1 MALIVGVTVPFM
13 ISQSIITPI
22 QNLSSLLAEISNG
35 DGDLTVRLNEEAAD
49 ETGDLARS
57 FNKFMDVLRTLITN
71 TNIQADDLGEASEL
85 ALKVMRETV
94 TNIDKQHAETKMV
107 ATAINE
113 MSSSTQ
119 EVSRSASHAPKV
131 TQEVKEKVTEGRQ
144 EALETQQII
153 KQLSEEVSE
162 ASTVIKS
169 LVDETNN
176 ISHVLG
182 SIQGIATQTNLLA

>member
-1 MALIVGVTVPFM
+1 MPQICNKAGSPPDDRAAG
-13 ISQSIITPI
+13 SIIM
-22 QNLSSLLAEISNG
+22 NS
-35 DGDLTVRLNEEAAD
+35 
-49 ETGDLARS
+49 RS
-57 FNKFMDVLRTLITN
+57 DVVPTI
-71 TNIQADDLGEASEL
+71 NIQTSVHQE
-85 ALKVMRETV
+85 R
-94 TNIDKQHAETKMV
+94 
-107 ATAINE
+107 NE
-113 MSSSTQ
+113 DI
-119 EVSRSASHAPKV
+119 
-131 TQEVKEKVTEGRQ
+131 GQ